1 MMAVMDCHERP
12 TKRSLPSTHLSVV
25 DMTNGTN
32 VNMGFAPIKFLG
44 KATGQI
50 QDVAM
55 MVAADAG
62 CKGGSGSGGKSREH
76 LSNEIVS
83 VGDANAMLPE
93 TR

>member
-1 MMAVMDCHERP
+1 MQRP
-12 TKRSLPSTHLSVV
+12 TKRFLPSTHLSVV
-25 DMTNGTN
+25 HMTNGTN
-32 VNMGFAPIKFLG
+32 VNMGFAPIEFLG

-62 CKGGSGSGGKSREH
+62 CQGGSGSGGKSREH
-76 LSNEIVS
+76 LSNVYEIVS
-83 VGDANAMLPE
+83 VGDANAMLPK